1 MVKLYEGGVY
11 LLNGEE
17 LIEEKESARVE
28 QITGRKISIEEA
40 RKNTIAYSIL
50 KAHNTS
56 DSMEN
61 LKVRFDSMASHYICR
76 NYSDGNCIG
85 NGTFSPALRAY
96 KLPQFPV
103 CRRRYNQ

>member
-56 DSMEN
+56 GNMEKL
-61 LKVRFDSMASHYICR
+61 LKYVLTVWHPMTLHLSELFRRQLHR
-76 NYSDGNCIG
+76 EWNV
-85 NGTFSPALRAY
+85 
-96 KLPQFPV
+96 FPCLTCLQTATIPCV
-103 CRRRYNQ
+103 P

>member
-17 LIEEKESARVE
+17 LIEEKRQSGTDNR
-28 QITGRKISIEEA
+28 QKNFHRRSQ
-40 RKNTIAYSIL
+40 KNTIAYSIL

-61 LKVRFDSMASHYICR
+61 LKS
-76 NYSDGNCIG
+76 
-85 NGTFSPALRAY
+85 TF
-96 KLPQFPV
+96 
-103 CRRRYNQ
+103 

>member
-61 LKVRFDSMASHYICR
+61 LKVRFDSMASHDI
-76 NYSDGNCIG
+76 
-85 NGTFSPALRAY
+85 TFVRIFRRQLHREWNV
-96 KLPQFPV
+96 FPCPTCLQTATIPCV
-103 CRRRYNQ
+103 P